1 MRNLWITAAV
11 GAALAGPAAAQSLND
26 AGRLLQQVLP
36 GQQQPSQGQS
46 DRDRAIY
53 EQGRRDAAEQARR
66 REGGRD
72 EDRPAPRRDRPRY
85 SRDQDQRRG
94 DPDRSY
100 DDDRAPP
107 RPPLSPSG
115 RYQPLD
121 NR

>member
-1 MRNLWITAAV
+1 MRVFWIAAA

-26 AGRLLQQVLP
+26 AGRMLQQYLP
-36 GQQQPSQGQS
+36 GQQQQQQPQGQS

-53 EQGRRDAAEQARR
+53 EQGRRDAQQRGSGGDDRR
-66 REGGRD
+66 RAD
-72 EDRPAPRRDRPRY
+72 DRPRY
-85 SRDQDQRRG
+85 NQDQDRRRG

-107 RPPLSPSG
+107 RQSLSPSG
-115 RYQPLD
+115 QYQRPYD